1 MPVEAKVQKTEKKS
15 IERTAYEKPTL
26 KVVHEKELLELL
38 GPAQGYGHLRHDNE
52 WFGG

>member
-1 MPVEAKVQKTEKKS
+1 MKQAEKKTTH
-15 IERTAYEKPTL
+15 RTAYEKPTL

-38 GPAQGYGHLRHDNE
+38 GPAQGYGHLSPDTE